1 MFRPFGGSEKG
12 EGQGGAQGR
21 TRDRNPIFVLF
32 RLEIYLWFPANI
44 GIEEKRAN
52 RWVEIYKIHLENVII
67 SYTSPK
73 NNLSSL
79 LFT

>member
-44 GIEEKRAN
+44 GIEVKKEQIGGWKF
-52 RWVEIYKIHLENVII
+52 IKYI
-67 SYTSPK
+67 
-73 NNLSSL
+73 
-79 LFT
+79 